1 MVFWLADSNNYYGV
15 YIAPNGFAAIDRVQN
30 GKVLSPVSWRKATSL
45 KTGANAVNSDS
56 PDAERQLD
64 LLLLQ

>member
-15 YIAPNGFAAIDRVQN
+15 YIAPNGSAAINRVQN
-30 GKVLSPVSWRKATSL
+30 ERFVAGGLAQSHFPEDRRQC
-45 KTGANAVNSDS
+45 GQHDS

-64 LLLLQ
+64 LLLFQ